1 MQQIEHDS
9 DEPPVDRTPGPWK
22 WAAVVLV
29 LLWAW
34 YFYFMPFAWHGIA
47 LGFITGGVFTAWVI
61 EITGNKVPTSWR
73 GKPTGA
79 GRR

>member
-34 YFYFMPFAWHGIA
+34 YLYFMPFAWHGIA
-47 LGFITGGVFTAWVI
+47 LGFMTGGIFTAWVI
-61 EITGNKVPTSWR
+61 EITGNKVPASWR
-73 GKPTGA
+73 GKPSGA